1 MQQLST
7 RSTATKTG
15 IRRLRGFTALIFF
28 LVLTTTPS
36 SVFASVS
43 RESTSTDIAPMLYG
57 VEASSGV
64 ADIVPSSASVPKT
77 STDPNVYSALTL
89 TQRYFYDAPS
99 MSASRRGNLP
109 AGSLINF
116 HYWTADG
123 SWLYANDGT
132 GRHIYIPGDSI
143 ELVPRKTSTDNLRYR
158 AITNTSRYY
167 YSAPSFNAPIRGTL
181 PANCIISFYYWTA
194 DGSWLY
200 AGDGAGGLI
209 FFPGGSVETI
219 PKKTSTDQTVYYG
232 IAQTARNYYVA
243 PTTTASVRGSIPAN
257 SPVAYRKWTADGT
270 WVYASDAHGRLIYF
284 SGSAITPI
292 TVNVSS
298 SAALNYELQLILA
311 RVTTPSMTQDQKLF
325 ACYMYTVNNF
335 RYASRPTYPAAGW
348 ETSYAYNMIKDGA
361 GNCYSFAAVFGYL
374 AKALGYDA
382 RIIAGQVRMYN
393 GTWGPH
399 SWVDIYIGGVLY
411 ICDPDGQYELG
422 INMYMMAPG
431 NYALVYRR

>member
-1 MQQLST
+1 
-7 RSTATKTG
+7 
-15 IRRLRGFTALIFF
+15 LIFF
-28 LVLTTTPS
+28 Q
-36 SVFASVS
+36 
-43 RESTSTDIAPMLYG
+43 STSLTYG
-57 VEASSGV
+57 V
-64 ADIVPSSASVPKT
+64 PKS
-77 STDPNVYSALTL
+77 STDTNSYSGYTGAGRSFYALPT
-89 TQRYFYDAPS
+89 TAAP
-99 MSASRRGNLP
+99 ARGYLP
-109 AGSLINF
+109 AGIVI
-116 HYWTADG
+116 HY
-123 SWLYANDGT
+123 Y
-132 GRHIYIPGDSI
+132 
-143 ELVPRKTSTDNLRYR
+143 
-158 AITNTSRYY
+158 
-167 YSAPSFNAPIRGTL
+167 F
-181 PANCIISFYYWTA
+181 WTA